1 VIMTPLALVIDAPWT
16 LAPAPA
22 AVGAAFILG
31 LVATGL
37 ATLIFFKLLASAGA
51 TFASTINY
59 LIPVIG
65 VILGVAWLGESIG
78 VTELAAMALV
88 LSGVVLVRSGPSP
101 QSS

>member
-1 VIMTPLALVIDAPWT
+1 M
-16 LAPAPA
+16 
-22 AVGAAFILG
+22 
-31 LVATGL
+31 
-37 ATLIFFKLLASAGA
+37 ASAGA

-65 VILGVAWLGESIG
+65 VVVGVLWLGERIG

-88 LSGVVLVRSGPSP
+88 LSGVALVRSGPSP